1 MSIKVGVR
9 VRPFN
14 DREKKNNSVCIIEMN
29 SQNQTKIKDEK
40 GNEKTFTF
48 DHSFWSHDGFRVLE
62 NGYFEPEGTEY
73 ADQKYVF
80 NQVGKEILDNA
91 WEGYHCCL
99 FAYGQTGS
107 GKSYSMVGYGANKGI
122 VPISCDEI
130 FTRIKNN
137 KDKEKSYEVQ
147 VSMLE
152 IYNEKI
158 QDLLIPAKNRPQ
170 HGLKIR
176 ESKVLGIFVD
186 GLSKHPVTSYE
197 EISKKMD
204 EGYVN
209 RTIGSTLMNATSSRA
224 HTIVII
230 EFKQCTMVAGKKSEK
245 LSMINLVDLAG
256 SERAGSTGATGERL
270 KEGCN
275 INKSLLVLGNVINAL
290 ADKALGKGKN
300 VLPPYRDSALT
311 RILQNALGGNSKTVM
326 ICALSPASI
335 NYEETLS
342 TLRYADRAKKI
353 QNKAVVNESEHDKMV
368 RLLKEENNDLKKMI
382 EDLQKKLMGQGGIAN
397 VEDKETFKEL
407 KEQYEANQQQM
418 KDMEKTFEQ
427 KLEDAKKNA
436 VENIIVNEEQLI
448 EKVKDDI
455 KGLMTNIGKNIV
467 EENEFKKY
475 VEEKGIDNVSKE
487 FIESNNEILKFF
499 KEGFIGI
506 ETLKED
512 FQFID
517 KNVLEGI
524 KFQLD
529 EEKKNSR
536 SLSERIDMLESENEE
551 MTLENLTLK
560 IDLDERKKIEKK
572 YENSVCKNEEI
583 IFEKNIKE
591 NLKEICKG
599 NDLTIEALKKIV
611 EYTIKKEIELKIIDE
626 IKKKIFEIK
635 KNENVNFEGKK
646 KEISIEI
653 QKQKEFE
660 IKAIEAKIIENNEK
674 LEKKE
679 EKKIDEKQVEKIE
692 EKIENQPEKKIIET
706 LDKEINTEKEINKF
720 NNLQIS
726 SKLNTQE
733 FIGKQQQISAK
744 SKSEKYEIS
753 NESQITQEKSIISN
767 VSYDLTHRFLIFER
781 KTEINFEIK
790 SEPKKSN
797 EKIISQPNET
807 KINLSSFQN
816 NKDSITI
823 KTITIQTHYIYYKQN
838 QEIHILGET
847 ENLSNWNINKL
858 KEKNISKFQSFP
870 NSQYKYKDFDIED
883 LANVQWKFISCSP
896 NFYGKYEIDNW
907 EGGNNRYINI
917 NDLKECIKN
926 NVNGLYKGYPYV
938 YDEGNQKVFL
948 FCFWQE

>member
-1 MSIKVGVR
+1 M
-9 VRPFN
+9 
-14 DREKKNNSVCIIEMN
+14 
-29 SQNQTKIKDEK
+29 
-40 GNEKTFTF
+40 
-48 DHSFWSHDGFRVLE
+48 
-62 NGYFEPEGTEY
+62 
-73 ADQKYVF
+73 
-80 NQVGKEILDNA
+80 
-91 WEGYHCCL
+91 
-99 FAYGQTGS
+99 
-107 GKSYSMVGYGANKGI
+107 
-122 VPISCDEI
+122 
-130 FTRIKNN
+130 
-137 KDKEKSYEVQ
+137 
-147 VSMLE
+147 
-152 IYNEKI
+152 
-158 QDLLIPAKNRPQ
+158 
-170 HGLKIR
+170 
-176 ESKVLGIFVD
+176 
-186 GLSKHPVTSYE
+186 
-197 EISKKMD
+197 
-204 EGYVN
+204 
-209 RTIGSTLMNATSSRA
+209 TI
-224 HTIVII
+224 
-230 EFKQCTMVAGKKSEK
+230 
-245 LSMINLVDLAG
+245 
-256 SERAGSTGATGERL
+256 
-270 KEGCN
+270 
-275 INKSLLVLGNVINAL
+275 
-290 ADKALGKGKN
+290 
-300 VLPPYRDSALT
+300 
-311 RILQNALGGNSKTVM
+311 
-326 ICALSPASI
+326 
-335 NYEETLS
+335 
-342 TLRYADRAKKI
+342 
-353 QNKAVVNESEHDKMV
+353 
-368 RLLKEENNDLKKMI
+368 
-382 EDLQKKLMGQGGIAN
+382 
-397 VEDKETFKEL
+397 
-407 KEQYEANQQQM
+407 
-418 KDMEKTFEQ
+418 
-427 KLEDAKKNA
+427 
-436 VENIIVNEEQLI
+436 
-448 EKVKDDI
+448 
-455 KGLMTNIGKNIV
+455 
-467 EENEFKKY
+467 
-475 VEEKGIDNVSKE
+475 
-487 FIESNNEILKFF
+487 
-499 KEGFIGI
+499 
-506 ETLKED
+506 
-512 FQFID
+512 
-517 KNVLEGI
+517 
-524 KFQLD
+524 
-529 EEKKNSR
+529 
-536 SLSERIDMLESENEE
+536 
-551 MTLENLTLK
+551 K
-560 IDLDERKKIEKK
+560 IDLDEKKKKKKK

-583 IFEKNIKE
+583 IIEKNIKE

-679 EKKIDEKQVEKIE
+679 EKKIDEKQIEKIE

-706 LDKEINTEKEINKF
+706 LDKEINTEKDINKF

-797 EKIISQPNET
+797 ENIISQPNET